1 MPSIARITKQY
12 AKTKQRGGGLFGIG
26 DDKPAEAQAAT
37 PAVTP
42 AATPAQ
48 PAAEPKS
55 AEPTA
60 SQEPSFLDK
69 IFKPTPEDKDAQI
82 VPEGKTTEP
91 GAAAVA
97 EPLETEAEETADA
110 SADGEKQ
117 GKDESALD
125 KLKKLFIGNKKE
137 DEESEESESEESG
150 SEESGS
156 EESGSEESGSENAV
170 PASAA
175 ALTAAAA
182 TTATANVISES
193 ESGSDASDDEQD
205 ELTFKNFER
214 EIQTLRDKYDKLKE
228 ENRRLKS
235 EKKDE
240 SNGKKDNSEF
250 SKIIASFFAIEG
262 SVAQLK
268 LSLKK
273 HADQNGF
280 PVDGLGLDDAESVS
294 TPAPEPEPEPVAAPE
309 TEVPLPQDNNA
320 ALAAGA
326 GAATAMAAAPIVAD
340 QLAATSTEASAEMPA
355 AGIPNEMMNN
365 APEAAPAIPELDSSS
380 ESGSESGSE
389 SDLEEIPVN
398 QEQDQSAATTEAAGA
413 ADITGMPAALEQPVV
428 GESMPAEPA
437 TAPVATAAS
446 GPSPVPA
453 PGATDANNGL
463 FSGGKNHYLQS
474 MKKNKT
480 HRHHKRR
487 NRHQTLRK

>member
-150 SEESGS
+150 SEES
-156 EESGSEESGSENAV
+156 ESEESGSENAV
-170 PASAA
+170 PAPAA

-193 ESGSDASDDEQD
+193 ESESESDASDDEQD

-280 PVDGLGLDDAESVS
+280 PVDGLGLDDAESELPS
-294 TPAPEPEPEPVAAPE
+294 EPTPAPELEQVAAPE
-309 TEVPLPQDNNA
+309 AEVPPPQDNNA

-380 ESGSESGSE
+380 ESGSDSGSE

-398 QEQDQSAATTEAAGA
+398 QEQHQSTATAGAAGA